1 MKALSRHKMFIK
13 DMRSIRLTEGQA
25 AKLFMYV
32 AALLDAKPLPPES
45 KDHALHGEWFDF
57 RELHLGGDML
67 LIYKSDDT
75 TLYLTRLGTH
85 AQLFS
90 GM

>member
-1 MKALSRHKMFIK
+1 MFIK
-13 DMRSIRLTEGQA
+13 DMRSVRLTEGQA
-25 AKLFMYV
+25 AKLFVYV
-32 AALLDAKPLPPES
+32 AALLDEKPLPPES
-45 KDHALHGEWFDF
+45 KDHALHGEWLDF

-67 LIYKSDDT
+67 LIYKSDAST
-75 TLYLTRLGTH
+75 IYLTRLGTH